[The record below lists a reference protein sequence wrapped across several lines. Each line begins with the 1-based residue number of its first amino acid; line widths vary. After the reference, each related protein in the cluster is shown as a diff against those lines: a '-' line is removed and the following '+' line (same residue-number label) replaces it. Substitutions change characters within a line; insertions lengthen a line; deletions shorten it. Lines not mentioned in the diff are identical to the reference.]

1 MRRPSTL
8 LSLTIAGSLISAS
21 VPLSA
26 HAGTLELAPEAQED
40 PALAEAAAL
49 YEQGKIK
56 FDTADY
62 EEALAFFK
70 QAFAILPDGED
81 TRTMRHALVYNIAGA
96 HSKAYEVSRNPT
108 HLRKAK
114 ILLENYRADHR
125 ALYGDEPEA
134 IKERTEVDDR
144 IAELDKKIAASETAG
159 ETATP
164 LSDGEGDPATTTPPP
179 NGQQPVPQ
187 PQPKP
192 LSPNQQWEANIKAD
206 PQLGPMWVKGG
217 KQVGGGAVLVGI
229 GGFFTL
235 TAAGLIVW
243 GIGLRSSYDPTDFF
257 SLNGTGALVSGG
269 VFGVIGLS
277 MLIPGAVVLASGVSK
292 RNEVKRVRPRP
303 SGMLVPTMVPR
314 GAGFGYSLRF

>member
-1 MRRPSTL
+1 VRRPSTL

-26 HAGTLELAPEAQED
+26 HAGTLELAPEAQAD

-70 QAFAILPDGED
+70 QAFAILPDGEE

-96 HSKAYEVSRNPT
+96 HSKAYEISRNPT

-125 ALYGDEPEA
+125 ALYGDEPDA
-134 IKERTEVDDR
+134 VKERTEVDDR
-144 IAELDKKIAASETAG
+144 IAELDKKIAASEAAG

-164 LSDGEGDPATTTPPP
+164 LSDGEADTTTPPP
-179 NGQQPVPQ
+179 NGTTQPVPQ
-187 PQPKP
+187 PQQKP
-192 LSPNQQWEANIKAD
+192 LSPSQQWERDVKAD
-206 PQLGPMWVKGG
+206 PQLGPMWEKGG
-217 KQVGGGAVLVGI
+217 KQVGSGAVLVGI

-235 TAAGLIVW
+235 GAAALVAYGGYLRSTPNDGLI
-243 GIGLRSSYDPTDFF
+243 D
-257 SLNGTGALVSGG
+257 LNGGGSFVTGG

-277 MLIPGAVVLASGVSK
+277 MLIPGAVLLASGVSK

-303 SGMLVPTMVPR
+303 GGMLYPTMLPR
-314 GAGFGYSLRF
+314 GAGFGYALQF

>member
-134 IKERTEVDDR
+134 VKERTEVDDR

-159 ETATP
+159 ETASP
-164 LSDGEGDPATTTPPP
+164 LSDDATTTTAPP
-179 NGQQPVPQ
+179 NDQQPQPQPQ

-192 LSPNQQWEANIKAD
+192 LSPSQQWEANIKAD
-206 PQLGPMWVKGG
+206 PQLGPMWIKGG

-229 GGFFTL
+229 GGVFTL
-235 TAAGLIVW
+235 AGAGLVVW
-243 GIGLRSSYDPTDFF
+243 GIGLRASYDPTEFF
-257 SLNGTGALVSGG
+257 ALDGTGALISGG
-269 VFGVIGLS
+269 VFGAIGLG
-277 MLIPGAVVLASGVSK
+277 MLIPGAIVLASGVSK
-292 RNEVKRVRPRP
+292 RNEVKRARPRP
-303 SGMLVPTMVPR
+303 TGTLYPTMIPR